1 MVGEDV
7 HKDPHIDWVGSFSL
21 TPHMWD
27 EQNEPRWGPK
37 GPRRKG
43 GGQDKERNGRK
54 EEVGGHQEREQQHPS
69 AHPIA
74 GRHGAEIAV
83 KKRRMWVCV
92 TPPSSAIGSK

>member
-1 MVGEDV
+1 MGREGAEVVVVEGVVGEDV
-7 HKDPHIDWVGSFSL
+7 HKDPHIDWAGSFSL

-54 EEVGGHQEREQQHPS
+54 EGGGAVQEEAAASVSIRQCIQS
-69 AHPIA
+69 QDVMAHYW
-74 GRHGAEIAV
+74 E
-83 KKRRMWVCV
+83 
-92 TPPSSAIGSK
+92 